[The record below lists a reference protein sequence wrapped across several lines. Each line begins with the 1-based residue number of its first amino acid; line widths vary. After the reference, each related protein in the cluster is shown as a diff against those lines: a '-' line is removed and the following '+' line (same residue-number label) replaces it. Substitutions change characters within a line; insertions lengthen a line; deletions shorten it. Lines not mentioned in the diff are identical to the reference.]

1 MQFKSYLVCV
11 QSCASRLDA
20 RRAICG
26 NLSNKRAELKAQRLI
41 QLKSS
46 APVFSFIIKGLFNS
60 FRLRRPNMEAGY
72 SQKMH
77 LLSGEGAGPKPYENL
92 PGQPSEDKQHP
103 RHSERPLLFSNRTK
117 TPSLQL
123 YQPGGWLYEISSLVL
138 AVVAVIMLI
147 CVLRAYENKPN
158 PQWPLGI
165 SLNTIVSILSTV
177 FRASLM
183 LSVAHGL
190 SQSGW
195 IWFTQR
201 PRPLSDIC
209 WYDSASRGPLGS
221 VQLLWR
227 LRLL

>member
-1 MQFKSYLVCV
+1 MCTELRLATRCTACNMRQSVKQTGGIKSPTAHTAKVVCSSLLLHYQRPIQLVPPPTTKYG
-11 QSCASRLDA
+11 SRLFSKNA
-20 RRAICG
+20 SPFWRR
-26 NLSNKRAELKAQRLI
+26 S
-41 QLKSS
+41 
-46 APVFSFIIKGLFNS
+46 
-60 FRLRRPNMEAGY
+60 
-72 SQKMH
+72 
-77 LLSGEGAGPKPYENL
+77 
-92 PGQPSEDKQHP
+92 
-103 RHSERPLLFSNRTK
+103 
-117 TPSLQL
+117 
-123 YQPGGWLYEISSLVL
+123 
-138 AVVAVIMLI
+138 
-147 CVLRAYENKPN
+147 KPN
-158 PQWPLGI
+158 PQWTLGI